1 MTPQKPKHEKIR
13 TWFNLKASKGIKLF
27 VDGKKL
33 KMLTVR
39 PYNGETTKKHAPN
52 VSWSHGFTHFEIKET
67 GTRGFCGTN
76 FFEEN
81 ATPIKATR
89 KPKQ

>member
-1 MTPQKPKHEKIR
+1 MTNPKPKHEKIR
-13 TWFNLKASKGIKLF
+13 TWFNLKASKGMKLI
-27 VDGKKL
+27 VNGERL

-39 PYNGETTKKHAPN
+39 PYNAETTSKHPRN

-67 GTRGFCGTN
+67 GTTGFCGTN

-81 ATPIKATR
+81 AKPIKVA
-89 KPKQ
+89 KNAK